1 MSDAGLVLDLARARA
16 RLLDLLVTHSFRY
29 SETASFPLASG
40 RLTHYYINC
49 KETTFLAEA
58 LPLVGA
64 LGFERLRGQ
73 GLEAVGGL
81 SLGADPIATAIAFT
95 SQLRG
100 EPLQAFSVRK
110 EPKDHGLKRWV
121 EGYVR
126 PGASVAI
133 LEDVMTTG
141 ASALKAIRG
150 AEAAG
155 LEVRKVLVLVDREEG
170 GDERSEILAKYPTD
184 VIYRRG
190 EVLAAYARQAGRD
203 VAGLGRD

>member
-1 MSDAGLVLDLARARA
+1 MTDPGLAPDLAQARA

-29 SETASFPLASG
+29 SADASFRLVSG
-40 RLTHYYINC
+40 RNTHYYINC

-58 LPLVGA
+58 LPLVGV
-64 LGFERLRGQ
+64 LGFERVRGQ
-73 GLEAVGGL
+73 GLDAVGGL

-126 PGASVAI
+126 PGARVAI

-141 ASALKAIRG
+141 GSALKAIRG
-150 AEAAG
+150 AESAG
-155 LEVRKVLVLVDREEG
+155 FEVRKVLVLVDREEG
-170 GDERSEILAKYPTD
+170 GDERAEIVAKYPLD
-184 VIYRRG
+184 VIYRRD
-190 EVLAAYARQAGRD
+190 EVLAEDARQAGGD